1 MIIYP
6 TPRLPVS
13 TALKSTMLLALL
25 SASAHASNPLS
36 FSEEAVARG
45 VNYTIGFNYTQYGA
59 GLMMVDIDNDGDLDL
74 VVGGAA
80 NRVIAV
86 YENDGTGN
94 FTSRTSTAGMNTP
107 FFAASMSAA
116 DYDNDGDID
125 LFISGWNEPNRLYRN
140 NGNFTFTD
148 VAAAAGVNSSS
159 PSMSSSWADVD
170 NDGHLD
176 LYASVRTLTNANTTR
191 NFFYHNNG
199 DGTFTNLAD
208 VMGISAENDPTLVS
222 SFFDY
227 DRDGDDDLYLGTDKG
242 SGGAT
247 GTLRN
252 RLYRNDGGTFTEVTS
267 AANAEAYVD
276 CMGIAVGDLNF
287 DGFFDLYLTN
297 TQNGNKLLM
306 HNGVS
311 AYVDQTV
318 PAGVGSYYVGW
329 GTVFAD
335 FDNDTNLDTYVCNMQ
350 GENRLYRGSL
360 TWPLVDEAPIA
371 GVDEPNDVFCVAVG
385 DVDGDNDLDMLV
397 GNTNGKVRLYINN
410 SVDAQTNNWVRFNV
424 VGNNDN
430 KFAIGTCVD
439 IETGGKSQVRE
450 VRAGVN
456 YKAQDEYT
464 LHFGLAQDTSVD
476 DITIIFNGGEI
487 RTLTGAPAN
496 ENWTLYPQA
505 RLGDPNG
512 NGQIDWFE
520 ISAAVNAR
528 TAPGAKIVPGQEIF
542 DMDGDFDIDLDDL
555 VAMGLGLRTPRV
567 FRFNPGP

>member
-1 MIIYP
+1 M
-6 TPRLPVS
+6 LVSLMS
-13 TALKSTMLLALL
+13 TAAV
-25 SASAHASNPLS
+25 ASNPLS

-74 VVGGAA
+74 VVGGAQ
-80 NRVIAV
+80 NRVMGV

-116 DYDNDGDID
+116 DYDNDGDLD
-125 LFISGWNEPNRLYRN
+125 FYISGWGEPNRLYRN

-148 VAAAAGVNSSS
+148 VAAAAGVNLSA
-159 PSMSSSWADVD
+159 PSMSSSWGDVD

-176 LYASVRTLTNANTTR
+176 LYASVRTLTNANLTR
-191 NFFYHNNG
+191 NQFYHNNG

-227 DRDGDDDLYLGTDKG
+227 DRDGDDDIYLGTDKG
-242 SGGAT
+242 SGGPT

-252 RLYRNDGGTFTEVTS
+252 RLYRNDGGSFTEVTS

-287 DGFFDLYLTN
+287 DGYFDLYLTN
-297 TQNGNKLLM
+297 TQHGNKLLM
-306 HNGVS
+306 HNGAG

-350 GENRLYRGSL
+350 GENRLYRGS
-360 TWPLVDEAPIA
+360 TVWPMVDEGPTA

-385 DVDGDNDLDMLV
+385 DVDGDNDLDLFV

-410 SVDAQTNNWVRFNV
+410 SIDAQTNNWVRFNV
-424 VGNNDN
+424 VGNNAN
-430 KFAIGTCVD
+430 IYGVGTCVD
-439 IETGGKSQVRE
+439 IEAGGLSQVRE

-456 YKAQDEYT
+456 YKAQDEFT
-464 LHFGLAQDTSVD
+464 LHFGLAAETEVD
-476 DITIIFNGGEI
+476 DIVMVFNGGQV

-496 ENWTLYPQA
+496 ETWTLYPQS
-505 RLGDPNG
+505 RLGDPDG
-512 NGQIDWFE
+512 NGRIDWYE
-520 ISAAVNAR
+520 LSAAVNAR

-555 VAMGLGLRTPRV
+555 VEMGLGLRTPRV
-567 FRFNPGP
+567 LRFNPGP